1 MSKAFK
7 VKLHIERFLLSDIS
21 EIHKMR
27 LISLLDNYTIDWDIL
42 SPNIH
47 IELYGKHINRPK
59 VSVASDRIFVDG
71 LFYYVP
77 VFHLW
82 VMLDIEVIDGV
93 VLKHFRVTTTDGE
106 LDSNCDKSILKVIA
120 DNFRLNS
127 KISENIT
134 WNVELDSKEELEQ
147 ELSNISELFIKNG
160 IVTFSEG
167 L

>member
-27 LISLLDNYTIDWDIL
+27 LISLLDNHTIDWDIL

-47 IELYGKHINRPK
+47 IELDDKHVNRPK

-71 LFYYVP
+71 FYGCP
-77 VFHLW
+77 PSHLW
-82 VMLDIEVIDGV
+82 VLLDIEVIDGI
-93 VLKHFRVTTTDGE
+93 VLKHFRVTTPDGE
-106 LDSNCDKSILKVIA
+106 YCDKSLLKATA
-120 DNFRLNS
+120 DNFRSNS

-134 WNVELDSKEELEQ
+134 WNVEFDSKEELEQ
-147 ELSNISELFIKNG
+147 ELSNISELFINNG